1 MTFLAGIA
9 AEYFIYHRM
18 LRLPLRTGDY
28 EQVRPALKRWIK
40 VTGAWNLLVAAGCVI
55 YFVALS
61 SRHGHALAWVAPPIG
76 AVFGSALALQ
86 FVVMPIARA
95 ARS

>member
-1 MTFLAGIA
+1 
-9 AEYFIYHRM
+9 M
-18 LRLPLRTGDY
+18 LRVPLRSGNF
-28 EQVRPALKRWIK
+28 EQLRPALKRWIK

-55 YFVALS
+55 YFVLVS

-86 FVVMPIARA
+86 LVVTPIARA
-95 ARS
+95 ARG